1 MITYCYKHDKCHV
14 INLLTFFKL
23 LCTHNILIISYYAC
37 IINML
42 NFYFFE
48 IFFKN
53 YKISKL
59 ADNQMIMILNYACI
73 IIAIFVE
80 ILKKMQTK
88 LTQLLNINYPIIQAP
103 MFLVS
108 NTAMVIEAM
117 HSGIAGCIPALNY
130 RTLDALKKAIHELKK
145 AKVAG
150 GSFGFNLIV
159 NKSNIKYKE
168 QLRVLC
174 EEGCDFIITS
184 LGSPEETIKQAHQ
197 VGIKVFCDVVDLKFA
212 QKVEALG
219 ADAIIAVN
227 NEAGGHRG
235 NVSPEVLIKELV
247 SHCNIP
253 IISAGG
259 VGCKADVDK
268 MLGFGAAGVS
278 VGSPFI
284 ASTEANVTNEYKQA
298 CVDYGAKDIVMTE
311 RISGTPCTVINT
323 PYVQKIGTKQTWLE
337 AILNKNKKL
346 KKWVKMIRFS
356 IGMRATEKAATQAT
370 YKTVWV
376 AGPSIEFTKDIQPVK
391 AIVKRLTH

>member
-1 MITYCYKHDKCHV
+1 
-14 INLLTFFKL
+14 
-23 LCTHNILIISYYAC
+23 
-37 IINML
+37 
-42 NFYFFE
+42 
-48 IFFKN
+48 
-53 YKISKL
+53 
-59 ADNQMIMILNYACI
+59 
-73 IIAIFVE
+73 
-80 ILKKMQTK
+80 MQTK
-88 LTQLLNINYPIIQAP
+88 LTKLLEIKYPIIQAP

-117 HSGIAGCIPALNY
+117 KSGIAGCIPALNY
-130 RTLDALKKAIHELKK
+130 RTLDELRSVIKELKA
-145 AKVAG
+145 AKVEG

-159 NKSNIKYKE
+159 NKSNIKYKG
-168 QLRVLC
+168 QLEVIC

-184 LGSPEETIKQAHQ
+184 LGSPEETINQAHK

-212 QKVEALG
+212 EKVEQLG
-219 ADAIIAVN
+219 ADAVIAVN

-235 NVSPEVLIKELV
+235 DLTPEMLIKELV

-259 VGCKADVDK
+259 VGCKADIDK
-268 MLGFGAAGVS
+268 MLSYGAEGVS

-284 ASTEANVTNEYKQA
+284 ASIEANVTEEYKQA
-298 CVDYGAKDIVMTE
+298 CINYGAKDIIMTE

-337 AILNKNKKL
+337 RVLNQNKKL

-376 AGPSIEFTKDIQPVK
+376 AGPSIQHTHNILPVK
-391 AIVKRLTH
+391 TIVENLVN